1 VLLKSMSTWRSGAGS
16 CCSSLRDGL
25 VSGSREMLSG
35 SCCFSAVVV
44 VVVDDA
50 RSVVGVDGGSSY
62 RPGLFGGGDCSG
74 LSLFAAVVVVVA
86 VRLCLG
92 SVLLFR
98 RCHSPS
104 IGRYYS
110 TKNTDFI
117 NLLFEI
123 EEIKT

>member
-1 VLLKSMSTWRSGAGS
+1 MWRSGAGS

-35 SCCFSAVVV
+35 SCCFSVVV
-44 VVVDDA
+44 AVDDA
-50 RSVVGVDGGSSY
+50 RSVVGVDDGSSY

-74 LSLFAAVVVVVA
+74 LSLFAAVVVA

-98 RCHSPS
+98 RCRSPS

-110 TKNTDFI
+110 TKI
-117 NLLFEI
+117 RVLLTGYLI
-123 EEIKT
+123 HSRN